1 MKKDRNEALM
11 YVLTFNPN
19 GYGHAAMVAS
29 YIKDDHTAVV
39 GALHDVVEDG
49 ATTFEKVQEKFDL
62 DEDQITALRLLTR
75 NNENKSY
82 AEYIDSLKGN
92 KIAVAVKMADL
103 KDNIRRCAEDL
114 PKRFS
119 LLKRYMKAYEELSK
133 VKFD

>member
-1 MKKDRNEALM
+1 MKKDKNDALL

-19 GYGHAAMVAS
+19 GYGHAVMVAS

-49 ATTFEKVQEKFDL
+49 AATFEELQKKFNL
-62 DEDQITALRLLTR
+62 DEHQITALRLLTR
-75 NNENKSY
+75 NNDKSY

-92 KIAVAVKMADL
+92 KIAVEVKMADL

-119 LLKRYMKAYEELSK
+119 LLKRYVKAYEELSK
-133 VKFD
+133 VKIV

>member
-1 MKKDRNEALM
+1 MKKDKNDALL
-11 YVLTFNPN
+11 YILTFNPN
-19 GYGHAAMVAS
+19 GYGHAVMVAS

-49 ATTFEKVQEKFDL
+49 ATTFEKVQEEFDL
-62 DEDQITALRLLTR
+62 DEDQMEALRLLTH
-75 NNENKSY
+75 NNDKSY

-92 KIAVAVKMADL
+92 KIAVEVKMADL

-119 LLKRYMKAYEELSK
+119 LLKRYVKAYEELSK
-133 VKFD
+133 VKIV